1 MINHV
6 RSVVLDVAAPLALF
20 YGLRSATG
28 DTTALVVSM
37 TPPALNAVLTAV
49 RQRRLDALAVA
60 VLAGTA
66 LGAVAALL
74 GGGPREL
81 LARGAW
87 FSAPAGLWTLATL
100 FRRQP
105 LTFEV
110 TRTLLPHRATL
121 MDRLWATDGRFRAAW
136 RAITIC
142 WGAAALADSALRI
155 VMAYTLPVAVVPAL
169 DSVLTIV
176 TIVVLQVPTHLLLRR
191 SGHWRS
197 LFGRPAATTG

>member
-1 MINHV
+1 MSNHV

-142 WGAAALADSALRI
+142 WGGAALADSALRI

-176 TIVVLQVPTHLLLRR
+176 TIVVLQLPTHLLLRR